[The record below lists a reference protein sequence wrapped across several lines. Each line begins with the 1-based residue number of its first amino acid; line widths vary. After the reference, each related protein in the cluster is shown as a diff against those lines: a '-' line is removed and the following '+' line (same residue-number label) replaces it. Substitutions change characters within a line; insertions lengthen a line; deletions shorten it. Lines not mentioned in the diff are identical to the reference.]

1 MFITFLL
8 LNNVSRKTQNFQ
20 SCPNGTIRTNLHV
33 NLAGNESFLTF
44 NGKKKGN
51 ILCFTTELQFTSL
64 SALKKS

>member
-33 NLAGNESFLTF
+33 NLAGNESFLTSI
-44 NGKKKGN
+44 GKKRN
-51 ILCFTTELQFTSL
+51 ILCFTTELQFISL